1 MARTKKQGGKGP
13 GRPKKKRVSKD
24 YQHRRRHGMWP
35 RGASSSDQL
44 MTIVRTKGKLYPPQ
58 VILAAKLPELCTERY
73 ENEVNIKQSGATAY
87 EIFGTSEGEKV
98 LDTLARA
105 LTGGMK
111 PCAPNNTDRPWILET
126 RGACSPHTDFAGKGV
141 FSLVICL
148 QTDKPY
154 KMLISYRKDLLVDDT
169 LTASHYREVTMDTN
183 SYLVFPSCVYHKCVA
198 AEDNCRVIVNTLVR
212 EE

>member
-1 MARTKKQGGKGP
+1 
-13 GRPKKKRVSKD
+13 
-24 YQHRRRHGMWP
+24 MWP

-44 MTIVRTKGKLYPPQ
+44 KIIVRAEGKVSPPL
-58 VILAAKLPELCTERY
+58 VDLAATLPSLCTERY
-73 ENEVNIKQSGATAY
+73 KNEVSIKQKGATAY

-212 EE
+212 KR